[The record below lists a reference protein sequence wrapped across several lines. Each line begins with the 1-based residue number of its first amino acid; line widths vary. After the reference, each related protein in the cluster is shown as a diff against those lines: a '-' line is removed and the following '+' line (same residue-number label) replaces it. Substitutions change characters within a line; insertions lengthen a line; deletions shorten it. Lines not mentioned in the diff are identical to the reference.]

1 MLQAKN
7 GIQHIAVGSDNN
19 ERKKKMPAIQPDS
32 QQASNGKI
40 ATAA

>member
-19 ERKKKMPAIQPDS
+19 ENKKDASQPAS

>member
-19 ERKKKMPAIQPDS
+19 ENKKDASQPS
-32 QQASNGKI
+32 R
-40 ATAA
+40 